1 MAQRRLRTVLG
12 EFLQNLRECRHLA
25 SDACA
30 WSLPQAKGRR
40 PYITRKRRDSMI
52 EMAFLRAFL
61 GWELFLEESFVLFLA
76 GQKPPRGRPP
86 YRHTFPPDL
95 EKAREWVVPEGRP
108 YAKWSIAAEVA
119 NRAERHFRSG
129 GPFASVLRA
138 NQNTLEDA
146 RFIRNAIAH
155 DSASAFARF
164 EMVVRTTLLT
174 LPPKLTVGG
183 FLSTTKPAT
192 TPPISFLEFY
202 IGRIDFA
209 ARQIIQT

>member
-25 SDACA
+25 SDAYA
-30 WSLPQAKGRR
+30 WSLPRAKGGR
-40 PYITRKRRDSMI
+40 PYVTRKRRDSMI

-76 GQKPPRGRPP
+76 GQKPPRGRAP

-95 EKAREWVVPEGRP
+95 DKAREWVVPEGRD
-108 YAKWSIAAEVA
+108 YAKWNIAAQVA
-119 NRAERHFRSG
+119 SRAERHFRSG

-138 NQNTLEDA
+138 IQNTLEDA

-155 DSASAFARF
+155 DSTSAFDRF
-164 EMVVRTTLLT
+164 EMVVRTALPTV
-174 LPPKLTVGG
+174 PPKLTVGG
-183 FLSTTKPAT
+183 FLSTTKPGT

-202 IGRIDFA
+202 IGKIDSA
-209 ARQIIQT
+209 ARQIVRT